1 MDIPRIRT
9 AHSDELDKV
18 LDTVT
23 LAFAAD
29 PLMRWF
35 YPEPNAY
42 LTDYRR
48 LIEAYCGVSV
58 SQGTTFVADDLG
70 GAALW
75 MPPELEVDEE
85 KLGAIVVDSI
95 RPEIQEEF
103 MALMAE
109 MDRYHPH
116 DYPCWYLAVIGVD
129 GHHQGKGLG
138 SLLLKH
144 TTRMLD
150 DSGTTAYLESSNPAN
165 ISLYQRHGFEIIG
178 EIRVG
183 SAPLVTPM
191 LRTPQ

>member
-1 MDIPRIRT
+1 MEIPQIRD
-9 AHSDELDKV
+9 ANSRELAKV

-35 YPEPNAY
+35 YPGSDAY
-42 LTDYRR
+42 LNDFRR
-48 LIEAYCGVSV
+48 LIEAYCGTSV
-58 SQGTTFVADDLG
+58 DQGATFVADDLG

-75 MPPELEVDEE
+75 MPPGLEVDED
-85 KLGAIVVDSI
+85 KLGAIVEDSI
-95 RPEIQEEF
+95 RPEIQDEF

-129 GHHQGKGLG
+129 GYHQGKGLG

-150 DSGTTAYLESSNPAN
+150 ESGTPAYLESSNPAN
-165 ISLYQRHGFEIIG
+165 ISLYQRHGFEIMG
-178 EIRVG
+178 EIRIG

-191 LRTPQ
+191 LRQPQ

>member
-1 MDIPRIRT
+1 MDIPEIRT
-9 AHSDELDKV
+9 ANREELDKV

-35 YPEPNAY
+35 YPGSDAY
-42 LTDYRR
+42 LSNYRQ
-48 LIEAYCGVSV
+48 LINAYCGVSV
-58 SQGTTFVADDLG
+58 AEGATFVADDLG

-75 MPPELEVDEE
+75 MPPGLAVDEE
-85 KLGAIVVDSI
+85 KLGAFVVDSI
-95 RPEIQEEF
+95 RPQIQEDF

-129 GHHQGKGLG
+129 GYHQGKGLG

-150 DSGTTAYLESSNPAN
+150 ESGTTAYLESSNPAN
-165 ISLYQRHGFEIIG
+165 ISLYQRHGFEIMG
-178 EIRVG
+178 EIRIG
-183 SAPLVTPM
+183 TAPLVTPM